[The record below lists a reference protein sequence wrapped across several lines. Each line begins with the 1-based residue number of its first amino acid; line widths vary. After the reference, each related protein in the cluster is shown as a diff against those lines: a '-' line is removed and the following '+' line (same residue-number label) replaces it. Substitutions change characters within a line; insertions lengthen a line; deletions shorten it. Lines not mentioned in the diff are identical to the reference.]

1 MFRDYIFPM
10 ANFWEISLFGLET
23 NVQWQ
28 WISERSKAM
37 MTETR
42 MITLNLSLLCLSQ
55 YVSTGCGQSLGS
67 RGIPAKTQQDTW
79 KDTAHFPAQHCTHA
93 LFTEP
98 LALEFAVRQKTHFYE
113 EKVKLIR
120 QGGMSCLQ
128 PPLCM
133 WAVPPVQSSRPL
145 VYLFI
150 RRLRPGAAR
159 HVVVPQQ
166 LIKWT
171 RFKTYQ
177 FSSSRSNLVGNN
189 AIPTTDVL
197 KENLRNS
204 NSTSHMCPAR
214 RYQTMSVIY
223 CVILQFWNLA
233 VLIIK
238 VFNILPRITSPVVL
252 GPLKSPTTHTT

>member
-1 MFRDYIFPM
+1 MPLTVRLYWLWPIVGFQRDSRQ
-10 ANFWEISLFGLET
+10 NT
-23 NVQWQ
+23 
-28 WISERSKAM
+28 
-37 MTETR
+37 TR
-42 MITLNLSLLCLSQ
+42 HMKRHGTFSCTTL
-55 YVSTGCGQSLGS
+55 
-67 RGIPAKTQQDTW
+67 
-79 KDTAHFPAQHCTHA
+79 HA
-93 LFTEP
+93 CAIHWAAGTR
-98 LALEFAVRQKTHFYE
+98 VRCSAEDAFLWE

-145 VYLFI
+145 VYQFI

-233 VLIIK
+233 ELLIIK